1 MCADNSINVM
11 PSFKDHQGRKLNRAS
26 LSFHSCVK
34 KLCLS
39 LQPCSTPCGSSFLH
53 LSTWWFIF
61 PESRMAL
68 LTRLEGLWGFI
79 LHLNIL
85 NAEARGD
92 STSCS
97 LVQRKGNK
105 VLEPV
110 SEWQCRSAR
119 GSQSL
124 LLALWNTSLGAGALL
139 ALYKAGSWLWKLQR
153 NREQLGRGRQNLHFL
168 KPLAVVVPF
177 SFTQHMLNRYNSKC
191 SCATADW
198 MSWFRWNEN
207 RCVNSR
213 LLLVWCF

>member
-1 MCADNSINVM
+1 MLFTLSWVKGETDFHCVVEYFIRKMVAEPWAEITICTGNNINVM

-39 LQPCSTPCGSSFLH
+39 LQPCSTPHGSSFLP

-68 LTRLEGLWGFI
+68 MTRLEGLGGFI
-79 LHLNIL
+79 LHLNVL

-97 LVQRKGNK
+97 VVERKGNK
-105 VLEPV
+105 VLEPL

-119 GSQSL
+119 GRQSL
-124 LLALWNTSLGAGALL
+124 LLVLWNTSLGAEALL

-153 NREQLGRGRQNLHFL
+153 SQEQLGQRKQNHCFL
-168 KPLAVVVPF
+168 EALGTFFYPAHVK
-177 SFTQHMLNRYNSKC
+177 
-191 SCATADW
+191 
-198 MSWFRWNEN
+198 
-207 RCVNSR
+207 
-213 LLLVWCF
+213 